1 MNPFFFLLLFQF
13 MLKNTFLNLLATYSN
28 DNSLNILLWREI
40 VESYSDKKRH
50 YHTLEHLENLLFQL
64 TPIRTKISHWDTI
77 LFTLFYH
84 DVIYNS
90 LKNNNEEKS
99 AELATKRMKQLS
111 VPTKIIENCYSQI
124 LATKSHKTADDSDT
138 NYFTDADLSILGQD
152 WEAYTQYYKNVRKE
166 YAVYPNVI
174 YNSGRK
180 KALQHFLTMEN
191 IFKTEY
197 FYLKFEE
204 IARRNIQREIDL
216 L

>member
-1 MNPFFFLLLFQF
+1 

-28 DNSLNILLWREI
+28 DNSFNILLWQEI
-40 VESYSDKKRH
+40 EEHYTNKKRH
-50 YHTLEHLENLLFQL
+50 YHTFEHLENLLFQL
-64 TPIRTKISHWDTI
+64 TPIRTKISSWNTI

-99 AELATKRMKQLS
+99 AELAVKRMNQLS
-111 VPTKIIENCYSQI
+111 IPNKVIENCFSQI
-124 LATKSHKTADDSDT
+124 LATKSHKTSENSDT
-138 NYFTDADLSILGQD
+138 NYFTDADLSILGQN
-152 WEAYTQYYKNVRKE
+152 WEVYTQYYKNVRKE
-166 YAVYPNVI
+166 YAVYPNII

-180 KALQHFLTMEN
+180 KALLHFLTMEN

-197 FYLKFEE
+197 FYQKFEE
-204 IARRNIQREIDL
+204 TARKNIQKEIEL

>member
-1 MNPFFFLLLFQF
+1 
-13 MLKNTFLNLLATYSN
+13 MLKNTFLNLLVTYSN
-28 DNSLNILLWREI
+28 DNSLNTLLWQEI
-40 VESYSDKKRH
+40 EKNHSDKKRH
-50 YHTLEHLENLLFQL
+50 YHTLEHLKNLLFQL
-64 TPIRTKISHWDTI
+64 TPIRTKISSWNTI

-84 DVIYNS
+84 DAIYNS

-99 AELATKRMKQLS
+99 AELAYKRMNQLS
-111 VPTKIIENCYSQI
+111 VPKEIIDNCYAQI
-124 LATKSHKTADDSDT
+124 LATKSHKNSEDLDT

-152 WEAYTQYYKNVRKE
+152 WEVYTQYYKNVRKE
-166 YAVYPNVI
+166 YALYPNLV

-197 FYLKFEE
+197 FYQKFEE
-204 IARRNIQREIDL
+204 TARKNIQREIEL

>member
-1 MNPFFFLLLFQF
+1 

-28 DNSLNILLWREI
+28 DNSFNILLWQEI
-40 VESYSDKKRH
+40 EEYYTSKKRH

-64 TPIRTKISHWDTI
+64 TPIRTKISSWNTI

-99 AELATKRMKQLS
+99 AELAVKRMNQLS
-111 VPTKIIENCYSQI
+111 IPNKVIENCFSQI
-124 LATKSHKTADDSDT
+124 LATKSHKTSENSDT
-138 NYFTDADLSILGQD
+138 NYFTDADLSILGQS
-152 WEAYTQYYKNVRKE
+152 WEVYTQYYKNVRKE
-166 YAVYPNVI
+166 YAIYPNII

-180 KALQHFLTMEN
+180 KALLHFLTMKN

-197 FYLKFEE
+197 FYQKFEE
-204 IARRNIQREIDL
+204 TARKNIQKEIEL

>member
-1 MNPFFFLLLFQF
+1 

-28 DNSLNILLWREI
+28 DNSFNILLWQEI
-40 VESYSDKKRH
+40 EEYYTSKKRH

-64 TPIRTKISHWDTI
+64 TPIRTKISSWNTI

-99 AELATKRMKQLS
+99 AELAVKRMNQLS
-111 VPTKIIENCYSQI
+111 IPNKVIENCFSQI
-124 LATKSHKTADDSDT
+124 LATKSHKTSENSDT
-138 NYFTDADLSILGQD
+138 NYFTDADLSILGQS
-152 WEAYTQYYKNVRKE
+152 WEVYTQYYKNVRKE
-166 YAVYPNVI
+166 YAVYPNII

-197 FYLKFEE
+197 FYQKFEE
-204 IARRNIQREIDL
+204 TARKNIQKEIEL

>member
-1 MNPFFFLLLFQF
+1 MNPFSFFTLF

-28 DNSLNILLWREI
+28 DNSLNILLWKEI
-40 VESYSDKKRH
+40 VESYSDKKRY
-50 YHTLEHLENLLFQL
+50 YHTLEHLESLLIQL
-64 TPIRTKISHWDTI
+64 TKIKTEINHWDTI

-84 DVIYNS
+84 DIIYNS
-90 LKNNNEEKS
+90 LKSNNEEKS
-99 AELATKRMKQLS
+99 AELAIKRMKQLL

-124 LATKSHKTADDSDT
+124 LATKSHKTSEDSDT
-138 NYFTDADLSILGQD
+138 NYFIDADLSILGQD
-152 WEAYTQYYKNVRKE
+152 WEVYTQYYKNVRKE
-166 YAVYPNVI
+166 YAIYPNMI

-180 KALQHFLTMEN
+180 KALQHFLRMEN

-204 IARRNIQREIDL
+204 TARINIQRETEL

>member
-1 MNPFFFLLLFQF
+1 

-28 DNSLNILLWREI
+28 DNNLNILLWQEV
-40 VESYSDKKRH
+40 VESYSDKKRY
-50 YHTLEHLENLLFQL
+50 YHTLEHLDSLLFQL
-64 TPIRTKISHWDTI
+64 TPIKTEVNHWNTI

-84 DVIYNS
+84 DIIYNS
-90 LKNNNEEKS
+90 LKSNNEEKS
-99 AELATKRMKQLS
+99 AELAIKRMKQLS
-111 VPTKIIENCYSQI
+111 VPNEIIENCYSQI
-124 LATKSHKTADDSDT
+124 LATKSHKTSEDSDT

-152 WEAYTQYYKNVRKE
+152 WEVYTQYYKNVRKE
-166 YAVYPNVI
+166 YAIYPNMI

-191 IFKTEY
+191 IFKTDF

-204 IARRNIQREIDL
+204 TARINIQREIEL

>member
-1 MNPFFFLLLFQF
+1 

-28 DNSLNILLWREI
+28 DNSLNTLLWQEI
-40 VESYSDKKRH
+40 EKNHSDKKRH
-50 YHTLEHLENLLFQL
+50 YHTLEHLKNLLFQL
-64 TPIRTKISHWDTI
+64 TPIKEKISHWNTV

-84 DVIYNS
+84 DIIYSS
-90 LKNNNEEKS
+90 LKSNNEEKS

-111 VPTKIIENCYSQI
+111 VPKEIIENCYSQI
-124 LATKSHKTADDSDT
+124 LATKSHKIAKDSDT

-152 WEAYTQYYKNVRKE
+152 WEVYTQYYKNVRKE
-166 YAVYPNVI
+166 YAIYPNLV

-197 FYLKFEE
+197 FYQKFEE
-204 IARRNIQREIDL
+204 TARKNIQREIEL

>member
-1 MNPFFFLLLFQF
+1 

-28 DNSLNILLWREI
+28 DNSLNILLWQEI
-40 VESYSDKKRH
+40 EKNHSGKKRY
-50 YHTLEHLENLLFQL
+50 YHTLKHLENLLFQL
-64 TPIRTKISHWDTI
+64 TPIKEKINHWGTI

-99 AELATKRMKQLS
+99 AELAIERMEQLS
-111 VPTKIIENCYSQI
+111 VPKEIIENCYSQI
-124 LATKSHKTADDSDT
+124 LATKSHKIAEDSDT

-152 WEAYTQYYKNVRKE
+152 WEVYAQYYKNVRKE
-166 YAVYPNVI
+166 YAIYPNLV

-180 KALQHFLTMEN
+180 KALQHFLAMKR

-197 FYLKFEE
+197 FHQKFEE
-204 IARRNIQREIDL
+204 TARKNIQREIEL

>member
-1 MNPFFFLLLFQF
+1 

-28 DNSLNILLWREI
+28 DNSFNILLWQEI
-40 VESYSDKKRH
+40 EEHYTSKKRH

-64 TPIRTKISHWDTI
+64 TPIRTKISSWNTI

-99 AELATKRMKQLS
+99 AELAAKRMNQLS
-111 VPTKIIENCYSQI
+111 IPNKVIENCFSQI
-124 LATKSHKTADDSDT
+124 LATKSHKTSENSDT
-138 NYFTDADLSILGQD
+138 NYFTDADLSILGQS
-152 WEAYTQYYKNVRKE
+152 WEVYTQYYKNVRKE
-166 YAVYPNVI
+166 YAVYPNII

-180 KALQHFLTMEN
+180 KALLHFLTMEN

-197 FYLKFEE
+197 FYQKFEE
-204 IARRNIQREIDL
+204 TARKNIQKEIEL